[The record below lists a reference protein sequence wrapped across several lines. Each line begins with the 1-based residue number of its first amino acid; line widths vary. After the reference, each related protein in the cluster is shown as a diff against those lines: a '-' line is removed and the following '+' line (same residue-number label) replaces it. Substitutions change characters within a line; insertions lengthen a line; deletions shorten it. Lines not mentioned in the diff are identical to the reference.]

1 MKHSVTVQIAGVRYA
16 LKTDEDERWVKAVA
30 AMVDERFRDV
40 QKKTRT
46 PDTQAVAMLTAL
58 QIAEELFR
66 ERRDTRVNCGK
77 RFAKRVSR
85 CLTSCRAKREYDR
98 RLIVPVCRRV
108 DK

>member
-16 LKTDEDERWVKAVA
+16 LKTDEDDRWVKAVA
-30 AMVDERFRDV
+30 ALVDERFRDV

-66 ERRDTRVNCGK
+66 ERRDTSELRRK
-77 RFAKRVSR
+77 IREKSQSLLD
-85 CLTSCRAKREYDR
+85 CLTHEA
-98 RLIVPVCRRV
+98 RV
-108 DK
+108 